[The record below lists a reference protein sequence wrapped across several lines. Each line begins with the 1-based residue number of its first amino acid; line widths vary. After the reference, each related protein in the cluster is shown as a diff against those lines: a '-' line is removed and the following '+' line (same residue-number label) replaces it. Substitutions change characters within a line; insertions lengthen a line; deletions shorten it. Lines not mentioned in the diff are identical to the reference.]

1 MKILVLG
8 HKGMLGTDL
17 VATLGGAHDVI
28 GKDIEDFDI
37 SSASDCRHVIDE
49 AGADVVIN
57 AAAYTNVDGC
67 ETDKAGCFSV
77 NADGVKNLSLAC
89 REPGSRLIHFST
101 DYVFDGTKGAPYTE
115 DDACN
120 PINTYGRS
128 KLKGE
133 EYLREF
139 SDNYIL
145 LRTAWLYGDNGRNFV
160 RAIVEKAE
168 ETGELE
174 VVDDQTGSPTCTV
187 DLAAAVKVLIEGDY
201 RGVFHVTNRGTCS
214 WYQFALKILE
224 YRGMDN
230 VRVVPIKSTK
240 LAGRAP
246 RPAYSVLSCR
256 KFADATHRTMRFWQI
271 ALKDYMAGNPRKT

>member
-8 HKGMLGTDL
+8 HKGMLGSDL
-17 VATLGGAHDVI
+17 VTTLGGVHDI
-28 GKDIEDFDI
+28 TGKDVEDFDI
-37 SSASDCRHVIDE
+37 TSASDCRCVVE
-49 AGADVVIN
+49 ESGADVVIN

-67 ETDKAGCFSV
+67 ETDEAGCFSV
-77 NADGVKNLSLAC
+77 NADGVKNVAQAC
-89 REPGSRLIHFST
+89 AGTRIKLIHFST
-101 DYVFDGTKGAPYTE
+101 DYVFDGTKTVPYVE
-115 DDACN
+115 KDACN
-120 PINTYGRS
+120 PINVYGRS

-145 LRTAWLYGDNGRNFV
+145 LRTSWLYGDNGRNFV
-160 RAIVEKAE
+160 RAIVEKAK

-174 VVDDQTGSPTCTV
+174 VVDDQTGSPTYTV
-187 DLAAAVKVLIEGDY
+187 DLSAAVKILIEGDY
-201 RGVFHVTNRGTCS
+201 RGIFHVTNRGTCS

-224 YRGMDN
+224 YKGMED
-230 VRVVPIKSTK
+230 VRIIPIKSTE
-240 LAGRAP
+240 LAKRAP

-271 ALKDYMAGNPRKT
+271 ALKDYMARIS